1 MTIVALALILTSALM
16 HASWNLFLK
25 RSGYPEIFTWCMSA
39 TSSIIMLPMGAFIL
53 VVQPIQGPGLW
64 FLLGTIILHVA
75 YFTTLSR
82 AYSAA
87 DLSLVYPISRG
98 LGSAIVPVI
107 GILILGETVAIYA
120 AIGIGLVIVGISAI
134 HIPSIS
140 SQTRLSSFNN
150 LLRSRGSMYAI
161 LTGLIIAAYSTW
173 DKVGITYVHP
183 LLYMYSIS
191 VGVTLMLAPYQIRTY
206 GIRAMREEWNRHSI
220 SITLGS
226 LLVFAAYSLV
236 LIALKTSQV
245 SYIAPAREVGL
256 VFGLLLGALV
266 LKEKIDKKRA
276 IGSVTIVIGLILLST
291 FP

>member
-1 MTIVALALILTSALM
+1 MTGVALALILISALM

-25 RSGYPEIFTWCMSA
+25 RSGHPEIFTWCMSA
-39 TSSIIMLPMGAFIL
+39 TASIIMFPVGAFIL

-64 FLLGTIILHVA
+64 FLSGTIVLHVA
-75 YFTTLSR
+75 YFTALSR

-98 LGSAIVPVI
+98 LGSAIVPII
-107 GILILGETVAIYA
+107 GIWILGETVSIYA
-120 AIGIGLVIVGISAI
+120 TIGIGLVISGISAS
-134 HIPSIS
+134 HIPNIS
-140 SQTRLSSFNN
+140 HQTTLPSFN
-150 LLRSRGSMYAI
+150 LLRSRGSAYAL
-161 LTGLIIAAYSTW
+161 LTGVIIAAYSTW

-191 VGVTLMLAPYQIRTY
+191 LGVTLMLAPYQIKTY
-206 GIRAMREEWNRHSI
+206 GIRAIREEWNRHST

-236 LIALKTSQV
+236 LIALKTSRV

-256 VFGLLLGALV
+256 VFGILLGALV
-266 LKEKIDKKRA
+266 LKETIDKKRA
-276 IGSVTIVIGLILLST
+276 IGSAIIVTGLILLST
-291 FP
+291 SP